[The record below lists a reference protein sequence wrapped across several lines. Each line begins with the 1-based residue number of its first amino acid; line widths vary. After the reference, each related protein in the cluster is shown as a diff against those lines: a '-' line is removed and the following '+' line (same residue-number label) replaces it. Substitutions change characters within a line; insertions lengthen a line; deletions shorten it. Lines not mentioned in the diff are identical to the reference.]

1 MIGDTIVKPI
11 LTEDL
16 KNNGVPLSGYCFSA
30 ELANDFA
37 AKRQRRV
44 AKMHAQI
51 ESVSWFYSS
60 PTERKWIRRANGSSV
75 SFTWPLRASDLR
87 DKASSRAPKRRSI
100 PGIEST
106 PGVCGGEPCIA
117 RTRIPVWVLE
127 QLRRAGASDS
137 ELLRAY
143 PTLRNEHL
151 TNAWRYVRAHW
162 QEIED
167 QIRENKDA

>member
-1 MIGDTIVKPI
+1 MKPI

-16 KNNGVPLSGYCFSA
+16 KNNGVPLSGHCFSA

-37 AKRQRRV
+37 TERQRRV

-60 PTERKWIRRANGSSV
+60 
-75 SFTWPLRASDLR
+75 
-87 DKASSRAPKRRSI
+87 
-100 PGIEST
+100 
-106 PGVCGGEPCIA
+106 
-117 RTRIPVWVLE
+117 
-127 QLRRAGASDS
+127 
-137 ELLRAY
+137 RAY

-162 QEIED
+162 QEIEN